1 MAQKKKKK
9 SRDRN
14 NQNNHI
20 KLKEKAGGRAVTI
33 IGHGRACLRMRN
45 VIFVT
50 GVVVTRLFSSLAFPI
65 VSELLTVSYFTTS
78 KKKKGL

>member
-1 MAQKKKKK
+1 M
-9 SRDRN
+9 
-14 NQNNHI
+14 
-20 KLKEKAGGRAVTI
+20 TI

-50 GVVVTRLFSSLAFPI
+50 EVVVTRLFSSLAFPS